1 MADPAQPKKK
11 PGRPRKAANA
21 IIDRIG
27 FAEAPRVR
35 EAASELEFVVQ
46 VEYENPTMFKHIFT
60 AFKHLG
66 ATEVHIRFEPDR
78 MRMYCIDHTNVNE
91 MIVTV
96 FAAQMVY
103 HFVEAPYDIT
113 ISPSEF
119 QNILNSINV
128 NHNLISFTTR
138 RAELNTSLTINLM
151 NDKNAMVSKYVT
163 NIKRYDG
170 KIWNA
175 AITSPHSGVYSLRFV
190 LDCKVFKKCIAST
203 DAITNVITIEKIG
216 AGALKFAFTYNTK
229 NGTGAHMFSDFNLI
243 GLKSTMAEGET
254 LTVSVPLAYIKPI
267 SSLVLTDRI
276 FLAVKNG
283 ANVMSEFYLDQKT
296 DAEGKPIEDSHS
308 CLIRFFT
315 KHE

>member
-1 MADPAQPKKK
+1 MAEPAKKK
-11 PGRPRKAANA
+11 PGRPRRVANTVV
-21 IIDRIG
+21 DRVRIASG
-27 FAEAPRVR
+27 PRVR
-35 EAASELEFVVQ
+35 EASAELEFVVQ
-46 VEYENPTMFKHIFT
+46 IEYENPTMFKHIFT

-66 ATEVHIRFEPDR
+66 ATEVHIRFEPDK
-78 MRMYCIDHTNVNE
+78 MRMYCIDHTTVNE
-91 MIVTV
+91 MLVTV
-96 FAAQMVY
+96 YGNQMVY
-103 HFVEAPYDIT
+103 YYVESVYDIT

-128 NHNLISFTTR
+128 NHNLLEFTTR
-138 RAELNTSLTINLM
+138 RAELNTKLTVSLL
-151 NDKNAMVSKYVT
+151 NDKNAMVSRYVT

-170 KIWNA
+170 KIWNTA
-175 AITSPHSGVYSLRFV
+175 VTSPTSGVYSLRFV

-216 AGALKFAFTYNTK
+216 AGPLRFAFAYNTK
-229 NGTGAHMFSDFNLI
+229 NGDGVHIFSDFNLI
-243 GLKSTMAEGET
+243 NLKSTMAESET
-254 LTVSVPLAYIKPI
+254 LSVSVPLAYIKPI

-283 ANVMSEFYLDQKT
+283 SNVMSEFYLDQKN
-296 DAEGKPIEDSHS
+296 DVDGKPIDDSHS

>member
-21 IIDRIG
+21 IIDRVG
-27 FAEAPRVR
+27 FAEAPRIR
-35 EAASELEFVVQ
+35 EAASELEFVIQ
-46 VEYENPTMFKHIFT
+46 IEYENPTMFKHIFT

-66 ATEVHIRFEPDR
+66 ATEVHVRFEPKL
-78 MRMYCIDHTNVNE
+78 MRMYCIDHTNVNV
-91 MIVTV
+91 MLVTV
-96 FAAQMVY
+96 YAEQMVY
-103 HFVEAPYDIT
+103 HYVEAPYDIT

-151 NDKNAMVSKYVT
+151 NDKNAMVSRYVT

-175 AITSPHSGVYSLRFV
+175 EITSPHSGVYSLRFV
-190 LDCKVFKKCIAST
+190 LDCKVFKKCISST
-203 DAITNVITIEKIG
+203 DVIANIITIEKIG
-216 AGALKFAFTYNTK
+216 NGALKFAFNYNTK
-229 NGTGAHMFSDFNLI
+229 NGTGAHIFSDFNLI
-243 GLKSTMAEGET
+243 SLKSTMAEGET

-296 DAEGKPIEDSHS
+296 DTDGKPVEDSHS